1 MGRITGGEPGGD
13 TAGDPRHGDTRE
25 SCPGESCP
33 DLGRVIVKECRLWVG
48 RPGILTNKLLTA
60 NHSKSDIPD
69 KADNSRKTDPPLLKC
84 GLPAS

>member
-33 DLGRVIVKECRLWVG
+33 DLGRVIVKEY
-48 RPGILTNKLLTA
+48 
-60 NHSKSDIPD
+60 
-69 KADNSRKTDPPLLKC
+69 PPVKQR
-84 GLPAS
+84 AA